1 MQNAKISLALSLAAV
16 AFSAAS
22 FFDYTGYATPVAA
35 TSEQVAALVP
45 MEPDTF
51 SGETQATYLQLE
63 ASRFFAKKLREE
75 AETRKALNL
84 PMERD
89 AVFDEYLYRSNPKV
103 AAQDAEWIEQAQVDA
118 FLSDN
123 PTAISSCAAAV
134 MLENGIG
141 TDEEVGRLHSY
152 LDIEAHTMYA
162 KRRASIASK
171 LKKDFYAMVKDI
183 TQGRDN
189 SQGKHY
195 LDGFKCELASFK
207 SQALTWKP

>member
-84 PMERD
+84 P
-89 AVFDEYLYRSNPKV
+89 
-103 AAQDAEWIEQAQVDA
+103 IEQAQVDA